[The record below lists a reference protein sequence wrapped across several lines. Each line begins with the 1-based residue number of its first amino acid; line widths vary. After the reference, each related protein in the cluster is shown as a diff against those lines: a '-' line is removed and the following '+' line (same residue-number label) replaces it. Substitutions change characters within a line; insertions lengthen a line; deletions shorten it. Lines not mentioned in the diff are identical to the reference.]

1 MTKEQAQHDWA
12 AQTAAGQRSVLLV
25 DDDEALARMLQRAL
39 KSAGFEVTVAN
50 NGTTAMEMII
60 SRPFD
65 VIVTDI
71 QMPGMSGV
79 ELLGVVRAYDLDVPV
94 ILMTGAPTVETAVE
108 AVRLGALV
116 YLAKPT
122 SNETLVK
129 AVERASQL
137 HQIAQMKRDA
147 LRLSGAQDTLAG
159 DRAGLQRVS
168 RAR

>member
-71 QMPGMSGV
+71 QM
-79 ELLGVVRAYDLDVPV
+79 L
-94 ILMTGAPTVETAVE
+94 
-108 AVRLGALV
+108 
-116 YLAKPT
+116 
-122 SNETLVK
+122 
-129 AVERASQL
+129 
-137 HQIAQMKRDA
+137 
-147 LRLSGAQDTLAG
+147 
-159 DRAGLQRVS
+159 
-168 RAR
+168 